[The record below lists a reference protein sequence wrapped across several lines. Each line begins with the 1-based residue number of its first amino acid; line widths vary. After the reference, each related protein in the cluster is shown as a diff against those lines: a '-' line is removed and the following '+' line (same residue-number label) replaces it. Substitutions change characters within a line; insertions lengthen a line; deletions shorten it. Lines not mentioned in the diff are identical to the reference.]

1 MGLKINE
8 EKMCSAT
15 AQAQVNAVHFQ
26 SFNPVQLKSADA
38 VVSVG

>member
-1 MGLKINE
+1 MWIKIKE

-26 SFNPVQLKSADA
+26 STQTAKTKNA
-38 VVSVG
+38 